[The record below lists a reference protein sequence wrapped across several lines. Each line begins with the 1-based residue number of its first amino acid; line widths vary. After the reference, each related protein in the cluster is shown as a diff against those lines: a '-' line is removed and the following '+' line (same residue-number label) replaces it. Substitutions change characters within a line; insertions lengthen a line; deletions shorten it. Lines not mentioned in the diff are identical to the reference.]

1 MAWLR
6 SLSLKT
12 SVVFALVALIPLTIG
27 VSYAIISGQKL
38 LTKAIGNEI
47 LVLGEK
53 NIEYIEEWF
62 NQRMR
67 EMKVMTEYPAVRDPL
82 ALSPILAAAQK
93 ELLFYENVIY
103 VDDKGQGIVAS
114 NPNFDVAS
122 FNVWDREWF
131 QQVRTG
137 KDTFSDPLLS
147 RATGNMVVTVAAPVM
162 ENGVFKGAVR
172 GAVQLDTLF
181 DLVANQKVSYG
192 GQSYLLSGAGEPV
205 IQVRGAKADG
215 PLNTDAAV
223 HIRQGGRGFSRY
235 EGPDGAEVFGMYA
248 HIPLAGMGLVVEVPV
263 SEALASTKQL
273 ARRSTVLAIVMGLIA
288 VGVGLLFAR
297 YLTAPVRRIIDLL
310 GGLSQ
315 GDLSAAVDVDRNDEI
330 AAFNWPFGTCK
341 PNGG

>member
-67 EMKVMTEYPAVRDPL
+67 EMKVMTEYPTVRELDPL
-82 ALSPILAAAQK
+82 ALSPILAAAQR

-114 NPNFDVAS
+114 NPNFDVAG

-147 RATGNMVVTVAAPVM
+147 RATGNMVVTVAASVM
-162 ENGVFKGAVR
+162 ENGVFQGAVR

-205 IQVRGAKADG
+205 TQVRGAKADG

-297 YLTAPVRRIIDLL
+297 YLTAPVRRIVDLL

-315 GDLSAAVDVDRNDEI
+315 GDLSAAVDEANSTVEQTD
-330 AAFNWPFGTCK
+330 
-341 PNGG
+341 